1 MARGDLIFIFR
12 LLLVGASASA
22 TVSSTP
28 PSLSTD
34 HHHHHL
40 TLPDRCDAS
49 LALLHHIDFLSHPK
63 SSSKHGNLRHLQIE
77 SVSALMLYVSDTHE
91 RDTHDKWQDIL
102 LISGSSHV
110 SSSLCVFKIDSTRR
124 QVSPTLKKANTDR
137 DTLPSVNTAVC
148 RECWCAH
155 NRARREKKI
164 ENVNTNTVWSGRQV
178 SNKTDEVKKKK
189 GN

>member
-1 MARGDLIFIFR
+1 MIQSDGAWRSHFHFSTAACW
-12 LLLVGASASA
+12 ASASA

-34 HHHHHL
+34 HHHHHHL

-49 LALLHHIDFLSHPK
+49 LALLHHIDFLSHSK
-63 SSSKHGNLRHLQIE
+63 RGSKHGNLRHLQIE
-77 SVSALMLYVSDTHE
+77 SVSLRCCTYQIRQ

-124 QVSPTLKKANTDR
+124 AGESHPEKTANVDR

-155 NRARREKKI
+155 KRARR
-164 ENVNTNTVWSGRQV
+164 
-178 SNKTDEVKKKK
+178 KKK
-189 GN
+189 

>member
-1 MARGDLIFIFR
+1 MIQSDGAWRSHFHFSTAACW
-12 LLLVGASASA
+12 ASASA

-28 PSLSTD
+28 PESVN
-34 HHHHHL
+34 
-40 TLPDRCDAS
+40 R
-49 LALLHHIDFLSHPK
+49 
-63 SSSKHGNLRHLQIE
+63 SSSSSSSSHFTRSMRCITCFVASHRLSLLSKLRVVANMEIWDIYKLNLFQRWCCTYQIR
-77 SVSALMLYVSDTHE
+77 E

-148 RECWCAH
+148 RECWCTH
-155 NRARREKKI
+155 KRARTQEKK
-164 ENVNTNTVWSGRQV
+164 
-178 SNKTDEVKKKK
+178 K
-189 GN
+189 

>member
-12 LLLVGASASA
+12 LLLVGLQRQLPWARLLR
-22 TVSSTP
+22 VCQQIIIIIII
-28 PSLSTD
+28 SLYPID
-34 HHHHHL
+34 AMHHL
-40 TLPDRCDAS
+40 LCCITSTFSPIQREAANMEIWD
-49 LALLHHIDFLSHPK
+49 I
-63 SSSKHGNLRHLQIE
+63 LQIE
-77 SVSALMLYVSDTHE
+77 SVSLRCCTYQIRE

-124 QVSPTLKKANTDR
+124 AGESHPEKTANVDR

-155 NRARREKKI
+155 KRARR
-164 ENVNTNTVWSGRQV
+164 
-178 SNKTDEVKKKK
+178 KKK
-189 GN
+189 